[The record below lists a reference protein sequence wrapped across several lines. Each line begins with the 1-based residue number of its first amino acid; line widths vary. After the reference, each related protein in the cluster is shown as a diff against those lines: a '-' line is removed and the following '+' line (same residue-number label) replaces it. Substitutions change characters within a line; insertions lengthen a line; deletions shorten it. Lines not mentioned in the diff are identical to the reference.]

1 MTESKEKSVPG
12 GAIQVMQKGRKEVLT
27 LRKIPEHVEVNTYR
41 PDTKVKEKDVRD
53 KTKHSTKIQAK
64 QTKQTTNSDKT
75 VSLGNF
81 STYIS
86 L

>member
-1 MTESKEKSVPG
+1 MTESKGTSVPG

-27 LRKIPEHVEVNTYR
+27 LRKIPEHVEVNTYK
-41 PDTKVKEKDVRD
+41 PDTKVKEEDVRD
-53 KTKHSTKIQAK
+53 KTKHSTKIKAK
-64 QTKQTTNSDKT
+64 QTNKT